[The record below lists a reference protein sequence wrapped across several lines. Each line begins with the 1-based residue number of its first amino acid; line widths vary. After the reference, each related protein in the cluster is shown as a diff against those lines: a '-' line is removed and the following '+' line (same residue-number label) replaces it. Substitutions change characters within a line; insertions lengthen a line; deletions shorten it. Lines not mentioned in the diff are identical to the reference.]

1 MPNMHHSEEEL
12 EFQDW
17 KENVKA
23 DIQQD
28 INSELGGA
36 LAPSPSGDC
45 LFFYP
50 YLSVFL
56 SVGGG

>member
-23 DIQQD
+23 DIQEDVNREAAQD
-28 INSELGGA
+28 I
-36 LAPSPSGDC
+36 
-45 LFFYP
+45 
-50 YLSVFL
+50 
-56 SVGGG
+56 